1 QLGKSFRNAGAV
13 GPAMGERATAG
24 LDQKRI
30 GMAMVA
36 AIKLDDLV
44 EPGKSAGQANARH
57 RRFGSAVDHSDFFD
71 RRHPLANQLG
81 HFEFERIWN
90 SKTQSVRGRVA
101 HGIDNY
107 FWRVTK
113 NRRSPAADVIDVFL
127 SVDVPNF

>member
-1 QLGKSFRNAGAV
+1 MSQ
-13 GPAMGERATAG
+13 RATAG

-30 GMAMVA
+30 GMAMIA
-36 AIKLDDLV
+36 AIELDDLV
-44 EPGKSAGQANARH
+44 PPNKSAGQANARH
-57 RRFGSAVDHSDFFD
+57 RGFSSAIDHSDFFD

-81 HFEFERIWN
+81 HFDFERIWN
-90 SKTQSVRGRVA
+90 SKTQSARGRVA

-127 SVDVPNF
+127 SVRVQNF